1 MTKQNH
7 PHSTTEKFITAY
19 NDMMERVKTGIEM
32 VESDVAPRLHSA
44 IDKAQG
50 LAMELDELTHE
61 EAEKIGNYLKRDIE
75 DAADYLTGPEGQ
87 ELHDWLRFDLQQV
100 ESQVFASFLSVA
112 DQTKLDL
119 MKLEQQAAS
128 TSIYHSGEITGI
140 GTLACSE
147 CGKQIHFHK
156 AKHIPP
162 CPSCNNRVFIRCID
176 DNF

>member
-7 PHSTTEKFITAY
+7 PHSTTEKLTTAY

-32 VESDVAPRLHSA
+32 VENDVAPRLHSA

-50 LAMELDELTHE
+50 LAMELGELTHE
-61 EAEKIGNYLKRDIE
+61 EAEKIGTYLKRDIE
-75 DAADYLTGPEGQ
+75 DAAEFLTGPKGQ

-100 ESQVFASFLSVA
+100 ESQIFASFLSVA

-119 MKLEQQAAS
+119 MKLEEQAAR

-156 AKHIPP
+156 AKALYGFQGLI
-162 CPSCNNRVFIRCID
+162 
-176 DNF
+176 